1 MTGVRKVFEGN
12 EMPFSR
18 KLSPKRGD
26 SFDVDNAFSDR
37 NNKLIG
43 TITHSL

>member
-1 MTGVRKVFEGN
+1 MSVVMKVYGEI
-12 EMPFSR
+12 
-18 KLSPKRGD
+18 KCHSPEKQSPNCGD
-26 SFDVDNAFSDR
+26 SFDIDNAFSDR

>member
-1 MTGVRKVFEGN
+1 MEVYGEIKCHSPEN
-12 EMPFSR
+12 
-18 KLSPKRGD
+18 KAPKRGD
-26 SFDVDNAFSDR
+26 SFDIDNAFSDR